1 MSWQD
6 ECFSEIRKGDT
17 VWYQNK
23 QGQTHKGKAVM
34 FGPAGWVVNF
44 NKGMPAVVNEKN
56 FIKLRKG
63 KNRHPDYFGKFL
75 NR

>member
-1 MSWQD
+1 MTLYSD
-6 ECFSEIRKGDT
+6 IMAGDT
-17 VWYQNK
+17 VYFK
-23 QGQTHKGKAVM
+23 PPPTAELKGQAVM
-34 FGPAGWVVNF
+34 YGPHGWVVNF

>member
-1 MSWQD
+1 MTLYSD
-6 ECFSEIRKGDT
+6 IMAGDT
-17 VWYQNK
+17 VYFK
-23 QGQTHKGKAVM
+23 TPHTAELKGKAVM